1 MMLCLLIGVSDD
13 VSVSVWRGQGGKSPT
28 VIDDSAV
35 DLQLAAKRILSGKCL
50 NMGQTCISPDYV
62 FCHEKVYHPRAVLP

>member
-1 MMLCLLIGVSDD
+1 MLA
-13 VSVSVWRGQGGKSPT
+13 QGGKSPT

-35 DLQLAAKRILSGKCL
+35 DLQLAANRILSGKCI

-62 FCHEKVYHPRAVLP
+62 FCHEKVNLTFLPLAECGVDLT